1 MENETL
7 ETFLTDLGYQKHLDL
22 FNKNNIDLGLLKS
35 LPETTLKETLQ
46 ELGLKVGVRIKIQ
59 QKLENMKTKGT

>member
-1 MENETL
+1 M
-7 ETFLTDLGYQKHLDL
+7 GYQKHLDL
-22 FNKNNIDLGLLKS
+22 FNKKNIDLGLLKS

-59 QKLENMKTKGT
+59 QKLENMKTKRK